1 MSDSKMS
8 SRLST
13 PPADSVDLNEAA
25 SQQLHEETVSFLQKV
40 PQGLADTPP
49 ATPST
54 PLLTRKKGVK
64 AELSGNEEV
73 AAPQTPKKAA
83 VKKEPKEPKEP
94 KTPKAPKVPKT
105 PKTPKSNKRAAPAD
119 GDDAGEATTA
129 KKVKKEA
136 GTPGRNVSTP
146 HSLPQALR
154 RTARFLVA

>member
-25 SQQLHEETVSFLQKV
+25 SQQLHEETVSLLQKV
-40 PQGLADTPP
+40 SQGLADTPP

-54 PLLTRKKGVK
+54 PLLTRKKGDK

-83 VKKEPKEPKEP
+83 VKKEPKEP

-146 HSLPQALR
+146 DSLPQALR
-154 RTARFLVA
+154 RTARSLVA